1 MLRIQKESATGRKF
15 FHLRGTFL
23 KFTWFLLF
31 HLAADEP
38 CGGLRDLDFR
48 IAHTRAIF
56 LAQQRDRP
64 DGLPFDQNRRDDLC
78 SIGRGILISCITRSN
93 SGLRLLS
100 CNSLRAVPE
109 AEIT

>member
-23 KFTWFLLF
+23 KFTRFLLF

-64 DGLPFDQNRRDDLC
+64 DASPSTR
-78 SIGRGILISCITRSN
+78 IGAMTC
-93 SGLRLLS
+93 
-100 CNSLRAVPE
+100 AV
-109 AEIT
+109 